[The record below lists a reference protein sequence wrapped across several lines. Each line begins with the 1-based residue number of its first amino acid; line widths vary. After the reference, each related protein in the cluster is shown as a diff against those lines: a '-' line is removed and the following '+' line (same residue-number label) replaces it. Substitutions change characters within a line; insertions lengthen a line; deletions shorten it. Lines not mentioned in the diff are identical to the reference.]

1 MTIIRSEFTPRTF
14 VLYLLHKFLNAKS
27 HIPGALSTCT
37 VGFLNLQ
44 TSFLRSLY
52 HHLSK
57 KYSTPMVM
65 VKESNPGRNQLI
77 VGEGGDMPIVNQS
90 RPTFAVRHSWFQ
102 RCPMC
107 NDRLRC
113 KLNVYAIYKPQPQMA
128 L

>member
-65 VKESNPGRNQLI
+65 VKESNPGRNRLI
-77 VGEGGDMPIVNQS
+77 MGVWVGGYAYCKSEPSDIRGQ
-90 RPTFAVRHSWFQ
+90 TFMVS
-102 RCPMC
+102 
-107 NDRLRC
+107 
-113 KLNVYAIYKPQPQMA
+113 KVSNV
-128 L
+128 

>member
-77 VGEGGDMPIVNQS
+77 VGWDCKSEPSDICGQ
-90 RPTFAVRHSWFQ
+90 TFMVS
-102 RCPMC
+102 
-107 NDRLRC
+107 
-113 KLNVYAIYKPQPQMA
+113 KVSNV
-128 L
+128 

>member
-65 VKESNPGRNQLI
+65 VKESNPGLL
-77 VGEGGDMPIVNQS
+77 PIVNQS

>member
-77 VGEGGDMPIVNQS
+77 VGGGGGPYAYCKSEPSDIRGQ
-90 RPTFAVRHSWFQ
+90 TFMVS
-102 RCPMC
+102 
-107 NDRLRC
+107 
-113 KLNVYAIYKPQPQMA
+113 KVSNV
-128 L
+128 

>member
-77 VGEGGDMPIVNQS
+77 VGGGYAYCKSEPSDIRGQ
-90 RPTFAVRHSWFQ
+90 TFMVS
-102 RCPMC
+102 
-107 NDRLRC
+107 
-113 KLNVYAIYKPQPQMA
+113 KVSNV
-128 L
+128 

>member
-57 KYSTPMVM
+57 KYSTPMVYSEKNLFQ
-65 VKESNPGRNQLI
+65 VPWVPDVPG
-77 VGEGGDMPIVNQS
+77 
-90 RPTFAVRHSWFQ
+90 T
-102 RCPMC
+102 
-107 NDRLRC
+107 
-113 KLNVYAIYKPQPQMA
+113 
-128 L
+128 